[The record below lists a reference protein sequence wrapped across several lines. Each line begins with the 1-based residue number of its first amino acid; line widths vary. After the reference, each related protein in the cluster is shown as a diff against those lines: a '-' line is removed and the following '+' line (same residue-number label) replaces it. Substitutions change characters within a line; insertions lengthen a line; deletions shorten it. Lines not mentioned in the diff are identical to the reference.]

1 MVKCVKEVPNKA
13 HYVQL
18 LTDSLHLGQLQHN
31 DTTDKNNTTTTNTIG
46 RYNVM
51 Q

>member
-31 DTTDKNNTTTTNTIG
+31 DKNNTTTTNTIG